1 MTKEEIFSAA
11 KHSYENRDEIEKSKM
26 CGCYYCNRTFP
37 ASLIMYD
44 DYTDRGWTALCP
56 LCSVDSVIGDASGV
70 PINKKVLT
78 EISNV
83 MFESES
89 LTTNVQDEDDKYGL
103 INEQVTETIPCKWS
117 DVEHFSE
124 GLAVV
129 VDENQK
135 YGYINKEGKL
145 VIPCKWE
152 HADSFKNGQARVFDD
167 EYNMYPIDKSGNIMS
182 YTYNFKND
190 MG

>member
-103 INEQVTETIPCKWS
+103 INEQVTETIPC
-117 DVEHFSE
+117 
-124 GLAVV
+124 
-129 VDENQK
+129 
-135 YGYINKEGKL
+135 I
-145 VIPCKWE
+145 
-152 HADSFKNGQARVFDD
+152 
-167 EYNMYPIDKSGNIMS
+167 
-182 YTYNFKND
+182 
-190 MG
+190 